1 MRPTLS
7 VIGAPLGVPIRWLL
21 FGTAVI
27 AGAVAGDILQTD
39 PLDRAYNGLLMLF
52 GEPGIQIAS
61 LATGAGLGLAC
72 CSVRRAACWPERWA
86 ADGQCRKSCRRH
98 SSWLVC

>member
-1 MRPTLS
+1 MRSTLS
-7 VIGAPLGVPIRWLL
+7 ATGAPLSVPIRWLL

-39 PLDRAYNGLLMLF
+39 PLDRAYNGLLTLF

-61 LATGAGLGLAC
+61 LATGVGLGFVIGLIHLT
-72 CSVRRAACWPERWA
+72 SV
-86 ADGQCRKSCRRH
+86 
-98 SSWLVC
+98 